1 MVQWIFETL
10 LKDYA
15 MSYNFLP
22 CDRNQSYL
30 LPPSLADW
38 LPQGHLAWFVLDAVD
53 QIDLSPFYEKYHIN
67 GVGNSAFNPSMMVAL
82 LIYAYCSGER
92 SSRQIEKHCQSDVAY
107 KVIAAN
113 QSPDHSTISRFR
125 KDNQSHLKTLFLEIL
140 RLCAE
145 AGLVK
150 LGNVSLDGTKIKAN
164 ASLAAN
170 RTEEHLEKEIEQMLS
185 EAAAKDAQEDKAFGI
200 DKRGDE
206 MPEELKDRN
215 SRIHRL
221 KACKERLEQEKAQAI
236 AAQQD
241 KIEQRVAKEEST
253 GQKARG
259 RKPKPPEE
267 AHNKE
272 SKANVT
278 DPDSRIMKTQKGY
291 VQGLN
296 AQAVVTEQQVI
307 VAEDVTQQENDK
319 KQLHPMLE
327 QAESNRQAVEIEEK
341 IGVALADCGY
351 GSEENFTKT
360 AAGGIELLVATQKDH
375 KQRKA
380 MKEQPPPDEPIPDG
394 LSPTE
399 LMERK
404 LLTERGRQL
413 YKLRGQSVEPVFGQI
428 KDVRGFDRFMQ
439 RGLEACR
446 GEWSLVCA
454 THNLLKLWRSS
465 KTCWN

>member
-1 MVQWIFETL
+1 
-10 LKDYA
+10 
-15 MSYNFLP
+15 
-22 CDRNQSYL
+22 
-30 LPPSLADW
+30 
-38 LPQGHLAWFVLDAVD
+38 
-53 QIDLSPFYEKYHIN
+53 
-67 GVGNSAFNPSMMVAL
+67 MMVAL
-82 LIYAYCSGER
+82 LIYAYCTGER

-125 KDNQSHLKTLFLEIL
+125 KDNQLHLKLLFLEIL
-140 RLCAE
+140 RLCRE
-145 AGLVK
+145 TGLVK

-170 RTEEHLEKEIEQMLS
+170 RTLEHLEQEIEKMLS
-185 EAAAKDAQEDKAFGI
+185 EASAKDAQEDKAFGAG
-200 DKRGDE
+200 KRGDE
-206 MPEELKDRN
+206 MPEDLRDRN
-215 SRIHRL
+215 SRINRL
-221 KACKERLEQEKAQAI
+221 KACKKRLDQERAQAVQ
-236 AAQQD
+236 AQQD
-241 KIEQRVAKEEST
+241 KIEEREAKEEGT
-253 GQKARG
+253 GKKSRG
-259 RKPKPPEE
+259 RKPKSPEE
-267 AHNKE
+267 AKNKE
-272 SKANVT
+272 AKANVT

-296 AQAVVTEQQVI
+296 AQAVVTQQQVI
-307 VAEDVTQQENDK
+307 IAEDVTQQENDK

-327 QAESNRQAVEIEEK
+327 QAESNRQAVGIEEK
-341 IGVALADCGY
+341 IIVGLADCGY

-360 AAGGIELLVATQKDH
+360 AAGDIELLVATQKDH

-380 MKEQPPPDEPIPDG
+380 MKEQPPPDESIPEG

-413 YKLRGQSVEPVFGQI
+413 YKLRGQTVEPVFGQI

-439 RGLEACR
+439 RGVEACR

-465 KTCWN
+465 KACWN

>member
-1 MVQWIFETL
+1 MG
-10 LKDYA
+10 
-15 MSYNFLP
+15 YNFVP
-22 CDRNQSYL
+22 CDRKQPYL
-30 LPPSLADW
+30 MPPSLADW
-38 LPQGHLAWFVLDAVD
+38 LPEGHLAWFVLDAVD
-53 QIDLSPFYEKYHIN
+53 QIDLSPFYAKYHAN
-67 GVGNSAFNPSMMVAL
+67 GVGNSAFHPAMMVSL
-82 LIYAYCSGER
+82 LIYAYCTGER

-113 QSPDHSTISRFR
+113 QSPDHTTISRFR

-170 RTEEHLEKEIEQMLS
+170 RTEEHLEKEIEKMLS
-185 EAAAKDAQEDKAFGI
+185 EASAKDAQEDKAFGA

-206 MPEELKDRN
+206 VPEDLKDRN
-215 SRIHRL
+215 SRINRL
-221 KACKERLEQEKAQAI
+221 KACKKRLEEEKAQAV

-241 KIEQRVAKEEST
+241 KIEQRQAKEEST
-253 GQKARG
+253 GKKSRG

-267 AHNKE
+267 AQNKDA
-272 SKANVT
+272 KANVT
-278 DPDSRIMKTQKGY
+278 DPGSRIMKTQKGY

-327 QAESNRQAVEIEEK
+327 QAETNRQAVEIEEK
-341 IGVALADCGY
+341 IVVALADAGY

-360 AAGGIELLVATQKDH
+360 AAGDIELFVATQKDH

-380 MKEQPPPDEPIPDG
+380 MKEQPPPDEPISDG

-404 LLTERGRQL
+404 LLTERGRRL
-413 YKLRGQSVEPVFGQI
+413 YKLRGQTVEPVFGQI
-428 KDVRGFDRFMQ
+428 KDVRGIDRFMR
-439 RGLEACR
+439 RGVEACR
-446 GEWSLVCA
+446 SEWSLICA
-454 THNLLKLWRSS
+454 THNLLKLWRSA
-465 KTCWN
+465 KACWN